1 MAKEAG
7 KPKVKK
13 RAKGGKSQGR
23 PKFCP
28 NSSKSFNLSTTR
40 SNSRLHAS
48 QTALKKNNEELAKN
62 LNLAKEVIAKLQKEN
77 GTKVAEN
84 MELRMEL
91 GQLRAGPD
99 PHDVEMEIQRR
110 VKEHMVKVNKD
121 IRAAMDH
128 TIGLSGILTELCV
141 STNRASV
148 TSAGSGVGMMATA
161 RSSDIGGT
169 TRMRQVGGNST
180 NTWSRGS
187 QGKAFILTTAFML
200 SFPKPKFKCQIIKNF
215 GFVFTV
221 LCPVVFTGTASDQK
235 RFFKLRYTQ
244 LLLAILPHAHI

>member
-62 LNLAKEVIAKLQKEN
+62 LNFAKEVIAKLQKEN
-77 GTKVAEN
+77 GTKDAEN

-110 VKEHMVKVNKD
+110 VKEHMAKVNKD
-121 IRAAMDH
+121 VRAAMDH

-215 GFVFTV
+215 VFTV
-221 LCPVVFTGTASDQK
+221 LCPVVFTASDQK
-235 RFFKLRYTQ
+235 CFFKLRYTQ
-244 LLLAILPHAHI
+244 LLSNTSSRTQLI